1 MLRHFRVHTDKVDL
15 LWNYQHIFILQ
26 KFQLNPGWDKDDWE
40 FSSTRADVWRTSKSQ
55 EQGLNCCAWYSF
67 MTEGNKP
74 PLSLT
79 DTAESCISF
88 VGNHHTKIDLGVPIQ
103 ISPVIKRPENISF
116 LLHRLEVI
124 PSFCIRNSFS
134 FWSTQRLSPKKQ
146 RFLHLLYSS
155 PGMTK
160 QRLSWNA
167 VLPCRYSL
175 LKNKACAL
183 HTQHSFGDAN
193 THREPFPAPATNSNS
208 SCSPCWNWS
217 SRQWE
222 RCTKVTSVI
231 RCRRHDFTGCQFI
244 TTTPNGDTQGQ
255 RSRAALLLTSTVCSS
270 HTPESPTDTDS

>member
-1 MLRHFRVHTDKVDL
+1 
-15 LWNYQHIFILQ
+15 
-26 KFQLNPGWDKDDWE
+26 
-40 FSSTRADVWRTSKSQ
+40 
-55 EQGLNCCAWYSF
+55 

-134 FWSTQRLSPKKQ
+134 FWSTQCLSPKKQ

-160 QRLSWNA
+160 QRLSRNA

-183 HTQHSFGDAN
+183 HTAQFWRCQYSQGAISSPSNQQQLQLLSMLKLEQQAVGKMHEGHQCDSVQTSRFHRLSIHHHNSPWKHSGPKEQSCPPPYQHSLLLSHPGV
-193 THREPFPAPATNSNS
+193 THRHWQLTGLFSTFSRCSYVQRCCPTRENCRFRTNRGSLVAACAGWAQRRRKGSTSLS
-208 SCSPCWNWS
+208 SCNYSLFFFFYN
-217 SRQWE
+217 
-222 RCTKVTSVI
+222 
-231 RCRRHDFTGCQFI
+231 
-244 TTTPNGDTQGQ
+244 
-255 RSRAALLLTSTVCSS
+255 
-270 HTPESPTDTDS
+270 